1 MSEFFLELFSE
12 EIPADLQSVAR
23 ENIIS
28 GFKNLFEKEDIT
40 YKGLVKSFSTPNRL
54 IVYFQNIKPAVLKK
68 SPEIRG
74 PNIAAPMKPVRRP
87 NRCIIN
93 DAGIV
98 IIAVPKITAVTGS
111 VASVLSSASSYPIK
125 LPTKNNAV

>member
-40 YKGLVKSFSTPNRL
+40 Y
-54 IVYFQNIKPAVLKK
+54 
-68 SPEIRG
+68 
-74 PNIAAPMKPVRRP
+74 
-87 NRCIIN
+87 
-93 DAGIV
+93 
-98 IIAVPKITAVTGS
+98 
-111 VASVLSSASSYPIK
+111 
-125 LPTKNNAV
+125 